1 MNNYG
6 GIVRDIRNAKG
17 LTLKEVAGNGISV
30 SQLSSFETGKS
41 NLTLDKFFV
50 VLENMGVSVEEFEH
64 AAHGYRFNP
73 FDQLLKKTTKLF
85 NDGNIQGLR
94 KLINDQ
100 KKNSFSGVRHE
111 LTIIMIKNQLA
122 EIDEYTR
129 LREEEKNKVMDYLI
143 NVREWTHFELVL
155 YSNTMRTLST
165 DDLVDIT
172 QDILSRAMYY
182 QEIRRNRHL
191 MTTIV
196 LNSMIVM
203 VDRKELTRARGFEK
217 ILHQQQI
224 DEANLFDKN
233 LLLFATGVLEFYE
246 GEKDSGKRKMKQAI
260 EILNTLESY
269 RFAERYQTDYDKII
283 MGD

>member
-1 MNNYG
+1 VKNYG

-50 VLENMGVSVEEFEH
+50 VLENMGVSFEEFEH
-64 AAHGYRFNP
+64 VAHGYRFNP

-122 EIDEYTR
+122 EIDEHTR
-129 LREEEKNKVMDYLI
+129 LREEEKKKVMDYLI

-191 MTTIV
+191 VTIIV

-260 EILNTLESY
+260 EIFNTLESY
-269 RFAERYQTDYDKII
+269 RFAERYQTDYGKII